1 MLIHEIYLFLLYVT
15 KDHVTLLEFVASIVM
30 RMLSYCFLQVF
41 FANFVSSVEW
51 SPWKLWADGNTY
63 IVLFCEFDYSR
74 AVLAN
79 CPVMVASV
87 ALRKLRA
94 ATPREKKKL
103 LCLGAFQFIVN
114 FIICTGVQI
123 NACAFVTFTASDVTS
138 NRIKIEQFKKIYT
151 TSDISNCTRLK
162 AGVILRE
169 FPDITVV

>member
-1 MLIHEIYLFLLYVT
+1 MLVTSRFSLFSARWSLIFLHLGCVCSFMKYIYFYSVT

-41 FANFVSSVEW
+41 FANFISSVEW

-87 ALRKLRA
+87 ALRKLCA
-94 ATPREKKKL
+94 ATPRERKN
-103 LCLGAFQFIVN
+103 CYGWEH
-114 FIICTGVQI
+114 
-123 NACAFVTFTASDVTS
+123 S
-138 NRIKIEQFKKIYT
+138 NL
-151 TSDISNCTRLK
+151 SW
-162 AGVILRE
+162 IL
-169 FPDITVV
+169 